1 MKKVFFNSST
11 ADYDARVSGGL
22 RFVPTGENVVA
33 LERDYVE
40 MCAAGMILGE
50 PPIFNDIIARLGMLA
65 DTINHQPR
73 GGSAAC
79 CMQGRSSQS
88 TMVRAPVVTGGSVD
102 DGDVRLREFAS
113 MDALGASATGAGE
126 VLRGAVTWTT
136 GGVDVGQAVEDQ
148 RRLVGDD
155 GTSPRPDDGKCEI
168 VVLRARQ
175 DGHLVHPSGHV
186 LEETAAGEQAQLRR
200 IDACLSSLERRDVAV
215 VIRSCLHESVGLA
228 VAGGY
233 RRMCVVPPILCTL
246 LRQVPGG
253 SSCKDP

>member
-1 MKKVFFNSST
+1 MLH
-11 ADYDARVSGGL
+11 ARK
-22 RFVPTGENVVA
+22 
-33 LERDYVE
+33 
-40 MCAAGMILGE
+40 
-50 PPIFNDIIARLGMLA
+50 
-65 DTINHQPR
+65 
-73 GGSAAC
+73 
-79 CMQGRSSQS
+79 
-88 TMVRAPVVTGGSVD
+88 VVTVD
-102 DGDVRLREFAS
+102 DGACAGCHGGVRRRWGRPPPGVCVDGRARGLRNGREGS
-113 MDALGASATGAGE
+113 SPGGRHVDH
-126 VLRGAVTWTT
+126 R
-136 GGVDVGQAVEDQ
+136 GVDVGQAVEDQ

-155 GTSPRPDDGKCEI
+155 GTSPRPGDGKCEI

-175 DGHLVHPSGHV
+175 DGHPVHPSGHV

-215 VIRSCLHESVGLA
+215 VIGSCLHESVGLA